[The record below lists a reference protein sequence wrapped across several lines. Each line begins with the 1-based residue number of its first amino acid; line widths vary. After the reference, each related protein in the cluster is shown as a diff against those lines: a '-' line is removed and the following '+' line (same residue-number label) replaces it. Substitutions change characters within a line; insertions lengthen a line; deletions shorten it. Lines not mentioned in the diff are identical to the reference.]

1 MPATKELTVTT
12 GWGQGRKAR
21 FVGFAE
27 GDGGLVA
34 QNVGPTTTVITALPR
49 KGDVIVEI
57 DGEKYACWFRN
68 LNPFPARV
76 IVVHEDLC
84 RMDLAQ
90 LDDVDALPQI
100 ADLGVTFLPKD
111 HKTGLLS
118 AQAARGQARRVCLGS
133 LWPQRPCPGCRN
145 HTKELVN
152 TRVEGVHVWLDD
164 QSAGGSGR
172 GGGRNNHSGLSP
184 LFIHRPRKLTKLAFR
199 RGWTPLNTPFL
210 CSSQTTVSGGRGFPR
225 MVTEGDSL
233 P

>member
-1 MPATKELTVTT
+1 MPATRELTVTT

-57 DGEKYACWFRN
+57 DGERYACWFRN

-84 RMDLAQ
+84 RLDLAQ
-90 LDDVDALPQI
+90 LDDVDAVPQI

-111 HKTGLLS
+111 HKT
-118 AQAARGQARRVCLGS
+118 VCSRLKRLVGKYGEFAWVHYGHNAPVLIVGVTAGS
-133 LWPQRPCPGCRN
+133 CPS
-145 HTKELVN
+145 
-152 TRVEGVHVWLDD
+152 D
-164 QSAGGSGR
+164 
-172 GGGRNNHSGLSP
+172 
-184 LFIHRPRKLTKLAFR
+184 
-199 RGWTPLNTPFL
+199 
-210 CSSQTTVSGGRGFPR
+210 
-225 MVTEGDSL
+225 
-233 P
+233 